1 MFIQVSEETHDN
13 FLRSAKT
20 FCKDC
25 DQYANIRLVE
35 RVRTVAV
42 YWLLKSTERKHFLI
56 CDRCNSQFKV
66 KPHNKGDIEQA
77 DIHTLLQMTG
87 GRYVPF
93 SAQAM
98 LFFSVICVPIPVLNL
113 VMAWAAWRNRAY
125 FKPNMMK
132 MWRYALWASI
142 AVNAA
147 LIVAA
152 LLDKPYEP

>member
-1 MFIQVSEETHDN
+1 MFIQVSEETRDN
-13 FLRSAKT
+13 LLRSAKT

-25 DQYANIRLVE
+25 DQYANVRLVE
-35 RVRTVAV
+35 RVRTVTA
-42 YWLLKSTERKHFLI
+42 YWVLKSTERKHFLI
-56 CDRCNSQFKV
+56 CDACNSQFKL

-98 LFFSVICVPIPVLNL
+98 LFFAVICVPIPVLNL

-125 FKPNMMK
+125 FKPNTMK
-132 MWRYALWASI
+132 VWRYALWASI